1 MEKKKTAEI
10 FFAESDIPAV
20 EKNFADFFFAE
31 FFLRMRKFEKK
42 ILRNFFFADS
52 GNPAVEKNFAE
63 KKIADLGS
71 RKAEFA
77 KKKKLRK

>member
-1 MEKKKTAEI
+1 VEI
-10 FFAESDIPAV
+10 CV
-20 EKNFADFFFAE
+20 
-31 FFLRMRKFEKK
+31 
-42 ILRNFFFADS
+42 ADS

>member
-1 MEKKKTAEI
+1 MEKKKSAEN
-10 FFAESDIPAV
+10 FFAE
-20 EKNFADFFFAE
+20 
-31 FFLRMRKFEKK
+31 
-42 ILRNFFFADS
+42 S

-77 KKKKLRK
+77 KKKKLLK